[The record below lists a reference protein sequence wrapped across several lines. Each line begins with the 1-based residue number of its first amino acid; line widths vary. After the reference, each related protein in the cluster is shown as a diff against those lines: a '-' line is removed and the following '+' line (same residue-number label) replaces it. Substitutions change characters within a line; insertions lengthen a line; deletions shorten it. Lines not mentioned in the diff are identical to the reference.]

1 MSGKNGIILID
12 KNEGF
17 TSSDTVRFAGRRL
30 KAGKAGHT
38 GTLDKFASGLLVCL
52 TGSFTRLSS
61 YLTEQDKVYEASFE
75 FGRETET
82 LDPEGLVCGEGDVPD
97 ITDIES
103 VLEKFTGEIT
113 QKPPLYSAVHVN
125 GTRAYK
131 RALRGEVPDMPS
143 RRVLISSL
151 EITGYTA
158 PLLSVRVACS
168 KGTYIRSLAR
178 DIAYSLGTVAFVTSL
193 RRLRVGNAGIED
205 AFKVD
210 EINEDTPVLDDRK
223 SVEALLGIVGTGVPD
238 AEVNSFI
245 LGRSLDNA
253 GYLPDPEGKEH
264 LFCFDAEGRFLGLL
278 KKKGERWAYGMVNG
292 ALRD

>member
-30 KAGKAGHT
+30 KAGKTGHT

-52 TGSFTRLSS
+52 AGSFTRLSS
-61 YLTEQDKVYEASFE
+61 YLTEQDKVYEAVFE

-82 LDPEGLVCGEGDVPD
+82 LDPEGAVCAEGGIP
-97 ITDIES
+97 
-103 VLEKFTGEIT
+103 VLEDLESALVGFRGEIL
-113 QKPPLYSAVHVN
+113 QKPPLYSAVHID

-131 RALRGEVPDMPS
+131 RALKGEVPDMPS
-143 RRVLISSL
+143 RRIFIDSL

-158 PLLSVRVACS
+158 PFLSVRVACS

-178 DIAYSLGTVAFVTSL
+178 DIAYSLGTVAYVKSL
-193 RRLRVGNAGIED
+193 RRLQVGRARIED
-205 AFKVD
+205 AIGVD
-210 EINEDTPVLDDRK
+210 EINEDTPVLDDRN
-223 SVEALLGIVGTGVPD
+223 SMEALLGITGIRIPD
-238 AEVNSFI
+238 AEVESFL
-245 LGRSLDNA
+245 LGRSLKDA
-253 GYLPDPEGKEH
+253 GFLAEIEAATP
-264 LFCFDAEGRFLGLL
+264 LVCFDSDGRFLGLL
-278 KKKGERWAYGMVNG
+278 KKKEGRWVYGMVNG

>member
-52 TGSFTRLSS
+52 AGSFTRLSS
-61 YLTEQDKVYEASFE
+61 YLTEQDKVYEAVFE

-82 LDPEGLVCGEGDVPD
+82 LDPEGAVCAEGGIP
-97 ITDIES
+97 
-103 VLEKFTGEIT
+103 VLEDLESALVGFRGEIL
-113 QKPPLYSAVHVN
+113 QKPPLYSAVHID

-131 RALRGEVPDMPS
+131 RALKGEVPDMPS
-143 RRVLISSL
+143 RRIFIDSL

-158 PLLSVRVACS
+158 PFLSVRVACS

-178 DIAYSLGTVAFVTSL
+178 DIAYSLGTVAYVKSL
-193 RRLRVGNAGIED
+193 RRLQVGRARIED
-205 AFKVD
+205 AIGVD
-210 EINEDTPVLDDRK
+210 EINEDTPVLDDRN
-223 SVEALLGIVGTGVPD
+223 SMEALLGITGIRIPD
-238 AEVNSFI
+238 AEVESFL
-245 LGRSLDNA
+245 LGRSLKDA
-253 GYLPDPEGKEH
+253 GFLAEIEAATP
-264 LFCFDAEGRFLGLL
+264 LVCFDSDGRFLGLL
-278 KKKGERWAYGMVNG
+278 KKKEGRWVYGMVNG

>member
-30 KAGKAGHT
+30 KARKTGHT

-52 TGSFTRLSS
+52 AGSFTRLSS
-61 YLTEQDKVYEASFE
+61 YLTEQDKVYEATFE

-82 LDPEGLVCGEGDVPD
+82 LDPEGAVCAEGGIP
-97 ITDIES
+97 
-103 VLEKFTGEIT
+103 VLEDLESALVGFRGEIL
-113 QKPPLYSAVHVN
+113 QKPPLYSAVHIN

-131 RALRGEVPDMPS
+131 RALKGEVPDMPS
-143 RRVLISSL
+143 RRIFIESL

-158 PLLSVRVACS
+158 PFLSVRVACS

-178 DIAYSLGTVAFVTSL
+178 DVAYSLGTVAYVKSL
-193 RRLRVGNAGIED
+193 RRLQVGRARIED
-205 AFKVD
+205 AIGVD
-210 EINEDTPVLDDRK
+210 EINEATPVLDDRK
-223 SVEALLGIVGTGVPD
+223 SMESLLGITGICIPE
-238 AEVNSFI
+238 AEVESFL
-245 LGRSLDNA
+245 LGRSLNDA
-253 GYLPDPEGKEH
+253 GFLAEIEAGAP
-264 LFCFDAEGRFLGLL
+264 LICFDSDGRFLGLL
-278 KKKGERWAYGMVNG
+278 KKKEERWVYGMVNG

>member
-17 TSSDTVRFAGRRL
+17 TSSDTVRFVGRRL
-30 KAGKAGHT
+30 KARKAGHT

-52 TGSFTRLSS
+52 AGSFTRLSS
-61 YLTEQDKVYEASFE
+61 YLTEQDKVYEATFE

-82 LDPEGLVCGEGDVPD
+82 LDPEGAVCGEGDIPT
-97 ITDIES
+97 ITALES
-103 VLEKFTGEIT
+103 ALDGFRGEIL
-113 QKPPLYSAVHVN
+113 QEPPLYSAVHVN

-131 RALRGEVPDMPS
+131 RALRGETPEMPS
-143 RRVLISSL
+143 RRIFIQSL

-158 PLLSVRVACS
+158 PLVSLTVACS

-178 DIAYSLGTVAFVTSL
+178 DIAYSLGTVAFVKRL
-193 RRLRVGNAGIED
+193 RRLQVGNAVIDD

-210 EINEDTPVLDDRK
+210 EISEDSPVLDDRK
-223 SVEALLGIVGTGVPD
+223 SMEALLGIQGIDIPD
-238 AEVNSFI
+238 NEVNSFI
-245 LGRSLDNA
+245 LGRPLEKA
-253 GYLPDPEGKEH
+253 GYLPGTEGKEH
-264 LFCFDAEGRFLGLL
+264 LFCFDAGGRFLGLL
-278 KKKGERWAYGMVNG
+278 KNQEERWVYGMVNG